1 MPLQFDDF
9 RLLASR
15 LKNLGMSE
23 NVEVRLW
30 VILNGFA
37 VAPEVR
43 IDPESRTAMS
53 ERAQALVFRNAQS
66 EIVERVSDLTRAVTG
81 GVRGLRMQL
90 HVTMIP
96 PELADEPGAESLY
109 DATWMLRLEQ
119 IGYERARGES
129 AWDRVVVP
137 RDRYYDYD

>member
-1 MPLQFDDF
+1 
-9 RLLASR
+9 
-15 LKNLGMSE
+15 
-23 NVEVRLW
+23 
-30 VILNGFA
+30 
-37 VAPEVR
+37 
-43 IDPESRTAMS
+43 MS

-96 PELADEPGAESLY
+96 PELAEEPGAESLY
-109 DATWMLRLEQ
+109 DANWMLRLEQ

-129 AWDRVVVP
+129 AWDRVVRP